1 MADDQS
7 KGNTWTRQITA
18 DGAFARQPTGFH
30 AEIGT
35 TPDALHPAEPGRYHL
50 YVSLACPWAHR
61 TLIVLALKGLE
72 QVISVDVV
80 HPHLTDE
87 GLSFDKGFDGAT
99 GALRGGEFRRA
110 AEALS
115 ALGGGPRVAQ

>member
-87 GLSFDKGFDGAT
+87 GWSFDTGFDGAT
-99 GALRGGEFRRA
+99 GDTFA
-110 AEALS
+110 ARDLS
-115 ALGGGPRVAQ
+115 VR